1 MNIYG
6 IEIPEKERFKEAIND
21 ILKGKGGTLIY
32 LSIIGIIL
40 GIYAVARIVIEGHGY
55 TTNTN
60 SQVPWGLQIAT
71 YVYLVLI
78 STGCTFVNFFGYI
91 FYEKEY
97 KPISA
102 RVLFIGIFTA
112 IAGMGALSTEL
123 GHVERLYNWLLSPN
137 PTSAMWWMAV
147 FYTIYVIV
155 IAVEFINIKRNKHSK
170 GLMWTAFI
178 AAIITHST
186 LGALFG
192 AIEQRFYYYSAL
204 FPIYFL
210 IIAFLTGS
218 AVVAIVAAISVKQS
232 PANDGA
238 LLKPMRNFLGIG
250 LGLAFLLTLWRLLIG
265 IYGQAEG
272 SHIFELTIWNQIIV
286 GLFLA
291 AVLPFIIMLYLKG
304 PNSLIITGLFI
315 IAVQLKTRLD
325 LVISGFKM
333 PLFRAYDIPEIIS
346 YTPSHVEIFI
356 FTAAASFAIFVYL
369 LADKLGFLEVKEG
382 VK

>member
-6 IEIPEKERFKEAIND
+6 IEISEKERFKEAIND

-40 GIYAVARIVIEGHGY
+40 GVYAVARIVIEGHGY

-60 SQVPWGLQIAT
+60 SEVPWGLQIVT
-71 YVYLVLI
+71 YAYLLLI
-78 STGCTFVNFFGYI
+78 SIGCTFVNFFGYI

-112 IAGMGALSTEL
+112 IAGMGALLTEL
-123 GHVERLYNWLLSPN
+123 GRPERLYYWLLSPN
-137 PTSAMWWMAV
+137 PSSPMWWMAV
-147 FYTIYVIV
+147 FIPIYLIL
-155 IAVEFINIKRNKHSK
+155 IIVEFTNIKLNKYSK
-170 GLMWTAFI
+170 SIRWAAFI
-178 AAIITHST
+178 SAILALSTH
-186 LGALFG
+186 GALFG

-204 FPIYFL
+204 LPIYFL

-250 LGLAFLLTLWRLLIG
+250 LGLAFLLTLWRLFIG

-291 AVLPFIIMLYLKG
+291 AVLPFIMMLYLKG
-304 PNSLIITGLFI
+304 PNGLIITGLFI
-315 IAVQLKTRLD
+315 IAVQLKTRFD
-325 LVISGFKM
+325 LVISGFKI

-369 LADKLGFLEVKEG
+369 FADKLGFLEVKEG